1 MFVLTSIVACLATG
15 VIAGAAYSG
24 WCNHRANQEA
34 EEQRR
39 RAVALRTRHVKGV
52 IEQVLE
58 EKAQIEEHPVAHYK
72 VVAHQTPEENIEVKI
87 FKSENGDW
95 RLQKRDVYRSDG
107 ETVVNSELTGFNGD
121 GNALPVF
128 LCPSCFELTQVF
140 ERSIRTYHQS
150 PENRRRTLLNRLL
163 NEGVLELD
171 FNRRGELHRAELIES
186 FVETF
191 TTFCARA
198 VDDNGRIDWAT
209 SYTYC
214 V

>member
-1 MFVLTSIVACLATG
+1 MFILTTIAACIATG
-15 VIAGAAYSG
+15 VITGAAYSG
-24 WCNHRANQEA
+24 WRNHRANQEA
-34 EEQRR
+34 EERRR

-52 IEQVLE
+52 LEQVLE

-72 VVAHQTPEENIEVKI
+72 VVALQKPEGNVDVKI
-87 FKSENGDW
+87 FKSENGEW

-107 ETVVNSELTGFNGD
+107 ETVVNSELAGFNGD
-121 GNALPVF
+121 DNELPVF
-128 LCPSCFELTQVF
+128 LCPSCFELTLVF

-171 FNRRGELHRAELIES
+171 FNRRGELQRAEQIES
-186 FVETF
+186 FIENF
-191 TTFCARA
+191 TTFYARA
-198 VDDNGRIDWAT
+198 VDGNGRIDWAN
-209 SYTYC
+209 SYSHC